1 MFTPCNT
8 TLLGDLVKFK
18 ADAGYCKILS
28 TDPRPHLN
36 GQCGPRPTIEWSMWP
51 SD

>member
-8 TLLGDLVKFK
+8 TLLDLVKFK

-28 TDPRPHLN
+28 TDPRPLLN
-36 GQCGPRPTIEWSMWP
+36 DQCGPRPTIEWSMWP